1 MIVARLPVEGSVSPR
16 NESPAWSLMGAR
28 IRWMPGSQQKT
39 RSIPGAAI
47 LARIAEVE
55 SETEKVIAP
64 LGQAEIA
71 PAAGIANETATDA
84 TKTATDAT
92 KTAKRTR
99 RLADGRSWRR
109 GCVMTKR
116 RGVIASRVCWRADAG
131 GRFRP

>member
-1 MIVARLPVEGSVSPR
+1 
-16 NESPAWSLMGAR
+16 
-28 IRWMPGSQQKT
+28 MPGSQQKT
-39 RSIPGAAI
+39 RSIPGAAT